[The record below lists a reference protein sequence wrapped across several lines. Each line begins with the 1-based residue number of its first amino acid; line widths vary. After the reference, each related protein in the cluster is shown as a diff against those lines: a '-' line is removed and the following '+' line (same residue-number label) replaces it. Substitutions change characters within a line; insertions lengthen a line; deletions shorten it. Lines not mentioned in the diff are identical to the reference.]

1 MNESAPEEKEE
12 TGRPSTPSLL
22 KTLEDMLYNR
32 ITKKKAEMNKLRTE
46 RTQQTEY
53 GQTEIETLQ
62 WVLAQSLSI
71 RRRLVEGQ
79 EEEPQRYCY

>member
-32 ITKKKAEMNKLRTE
+32 ITKRKAEIHDPEQSGHNRQIE
-46 RTQQTEY
+46 F
-53 GQTEIETLQ
+53 GQ
-62 WVLAQSLSI
+62 
-71 RRRLVEGQ
+71 R
-79 EEEPQRYCY
+79 

>member
-1 MNESAPEEKEE
+1 MNESAPEEEKEA
-12 TGRPSTPSLL
+12 TGRPSPPSLL

-32 ITKKKAEMNKLRTE
+32 ITKKKAEMHKPRTE

-79 EEEPQRYCY
+79 QQQEEEQ